1 MDQGLPGEEVGE
13 EGLRPAVLVGAVGGE
28 AVHGAEGVHQ
38 GGTEAVPPVEP
49 EEGHLGEDPLPEAQV
64 GEEGA
69 LGLNGLLVKEGLLPL
84 PAP

>member
-38 GGTEAVPPVEP
+38 GARRRFRPWNQRKATSARTRSPKRRWARRA
-49 EEGHLGEDPLPEAQV
+49 HLASMGCWSKRGFSP
-64 GEEGA
+64 
-69 LGLNGLLVKEGLLPL
+69 